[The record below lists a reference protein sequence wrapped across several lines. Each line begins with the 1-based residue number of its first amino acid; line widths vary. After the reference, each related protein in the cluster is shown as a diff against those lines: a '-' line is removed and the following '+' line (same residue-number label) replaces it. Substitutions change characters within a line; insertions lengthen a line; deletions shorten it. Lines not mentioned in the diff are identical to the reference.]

1 MRYSDNILF
10 NKKNTLPIKDEI
22 MKLPYLFYSLISLS
36 ILYALDVSA
45 DVEISS
51 PLGTKLIFSDKKI
64 GEKFDQSAWN
74 KLFFSNNQ
82 HTIELSMEGRYF
94 TEDSSFA
101 KLSPSGKYIVIT
113 SVDYGYVE
121 DADGEK
127 TFRDKA
133 YCNVIDMR
141 DGCIVSEWDGLACS
155 YDWKKDKDILS
166 SSDEEGA
173 ETFDFL
179 LQRAE
184 IRKAVNNMKSLDD
197 NHIKDY
203 LRCDMPKKDNINIY
217 QKLIKENKKAK
228 PLVIPA
234 IKSYLSSI
242 KEVKALEKKSFLY
255 ASPDNNSKLK
265 SYLIAGDKVKII
277 NKSED
282 NQWLNVAYIK
292 ANGDPLIAWIKVTA
306 EK

>member
-1 MRYSDNILF
+1 M
-10 NKKNTLPIKDEI
+10 
-22 MKLPYLFYSLISLS
+22 
-36 ILYALDVSA
+36 LYALEVCA
-45 DVEISS
+45 DVEINS
-51 PLGTKLIFSDKKI
+51 PFGTKLIFSDKKS
-64 GEKFDQSAWN
+64 GEKFDQDAWGKLTYSDN
-74 KLFFSNNQ
+74 KHRYDLS
-82 HTIELSMEGRYF
+82 IENRYF
-94 TEDSSFA
+94 TEDGSSE
-101 KLSPSGKYIVIT
+101 LSPSGKYIVVN
-113 SVDYGYVE
+113 SVEYGYVE
-121 DADGEK
+121 DYDGEK

-141 DGCIVSEWDGLACS
+141 DGCIVSEWDGWACS
-155 YDWKKDKDILS
+155 YNWKKDKDILS

-179 LQRAE
+179 SQRP
-184 IRKAVNNMKSLDD
+184 K
-197 NHIKDY
+197 IKRAINRMALFEVERIQRY
-203 LRCDMPKKDNINIY
+203 LLCDAPGTDNINIY
-217 QKLIKENKKAK
+217 QKLAKESKKAK